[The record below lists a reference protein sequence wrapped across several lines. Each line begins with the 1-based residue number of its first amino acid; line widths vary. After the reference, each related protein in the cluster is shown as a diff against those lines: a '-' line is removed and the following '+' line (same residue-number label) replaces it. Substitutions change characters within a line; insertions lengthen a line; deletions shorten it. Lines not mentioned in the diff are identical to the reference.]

1 MFFTIASA
9 NRCFYHSLC
18 QWGCHIPCQC
28 GLSHSPLP
36 FGEGV
41 GGWGILLRVYP
52 PSACCGSI
60 HGFAC
65 KIGDEVTEVDTSGIF
80 ALGKYT
86 YHINSTSGAF
96 GITASPGS
104 ESCISR
110 LALITPSVTTRSL
123 KYSSISKSSSN
134 VLLIWSLSFLE

>member
-1 MFFTIASA
+1 MLLP
-9 NRCFYHSLC
+9 Y
-18 QWGCHIPCQC
+18 
-28 GLSHSPLP
+28 PLP
-36 FGEGV
+36 MGGV
-41 GGWGILLRVYP
+41 ISPANVGYGWGDLTSGISALGVLVYLP
-52 PSACCGSI
+52 TAYCGSI

-65 KIGDEVTEVDTSGIF
+65 KIGDEVTEVDTLGVF
-80 ALGKYT
+80 AFGKYT